1 MVDCSECEWKQE
13 LNSLSCKKNDS
24 NLGWINCD
32 YSCTPF
38 QNQSFEENY
47 LNQTFVNSYFCSGP
61 ESSETCDVRN
71 TELKNNYNTNQ
82 DICEFSNNTCNIRND
97 IELSN
102 LYPQISGILQ
112 GLTNEE
118 IYNSNI
124 LTNSGDL
131 KLITESTNLNL
142 ENSPYQ
148 QTSCTLENMFEQN
161 QCSGLDSTN
170 CQEMEGC
177 IYDFNLGSDEDGIC
191 SSRRLTL
198 PNIDFNR
205 YYNNLYTENNE
216 NSRFSLLYSRYRI
229 LADINNWPCVS
240 FNSDYPINCSNNSSF
255 QNMFVREYYINIDNQ
270 PVNVDISNERLQI
283 DRNML
288 IELINDRCFSG
299 TEQYCNGITIEANL
313 NNVEIYAQ
321 IIRNNTIAIF
331 SELSSY
337 TLEKVPY
344 ILALEFQLFLENPDN
359 NISELFEQEVNI
371 RDINNAQLYPD
382 NLDFFIENLESN
394 EELRNCF
401 DNILYT
407 GPDDN
412 ELFDYIL
419 INPLPTWNQTHFDF
433 IKNKIDRFIE
443 IGPHS
448 INGCLRMINNVNDNI
463 CRGEVTTGIIS
474 VITLITEVVGIQI
487 NLDEIDPNDPNLQL
501 LVDIVIPRIPEIVK
515 KITDLSTY
523 YELNNCG
530 GTINTN
536 TKVLL
541 EFYNKLLQPDLPVIN
556 YNLFNTDARG
566 GFFDDFINGNIYKK
580 IILLVFIYLIFTKI
594 ASILQKK

>member
-1 MVDCSECEWKQE
+1 MVDCSGCEWKQE

-32 YSCTPF
+32 YSCTPY
-38 QNQSFEENY
+38 QGEQFEENY
-47 LNQTFVNSYFCSGP
+47 LNQTFVNSFFCGGP
-61 ESSETCDVRN
+61 ESSESCNIRN
-71 TELKNNYNTNQ
+71 TELKNNYGTNE
-82 DICEFSNNTCNIRND
+82 DICEFSNNTCQIRDD
-97 IELSN
+97 IQLSN
-102 LYPQISGILQ
+102 LYPQVSGIIQ

-124 LTNSGDL
+124 LTSSGNL
-131 KLITESTNLNL
+131 KLITDSTDLSLND
-142 ENSPYQ
+142 SPFEQ
-148 QTSCTLENMFEQN
+148 SSCTMANLFEEN
-161 QCSGLDSTN
+161 QCSGLDSAN
-170 CQEMEGC
+170 CEQMEGC
-177 IYDFNLGSDEDGIC
+177 IYDFNLGSQEEGSC
-191 SSRRLTL
+191 SSRRLVL

-205 YYNNLYTENNE
+205 YYNNLYSENNE
-216 NSRFSLLYSRYRI
+216 NSRFSLVYNRYRR

-240 FNSDYPINCSNNSSF
+240 FNSDYPINCSNSSSF
-255 QNMFVREYYINIDNQ
+255 QNMFVREYYTNVNNEQINI
-270 PVNVDISNERLQI
+270 DISNERLEM
-283 DRNML
+283 DKNML
-288 IELINDRCFSG
+288 IELINERCFSSSG
-299 TEQYCNGITIEANL
+299 EQYCSGITVEADLSNIDL
-313 NNVEIYAQ
+313 YAQ
-321 IIRNNTIAIF
+321 LIRNNTISIF

-337 TLEKVPY
+337 TLDKVPY

-359 NISELFEQEVNI
+359 TNYGLFEQEINV

-394 EELRNCF
+394 EEFRNCF
-401 DNILYT
+401 DSMLYI
-407 GPDDN
+407 GPNDN

-419 INPLPTWNQTHFDF
+419 INPLPNWNQSHFDF
-433 IKNKIDRFIE
+433 IRNKIDRFIE

-487 NLDEIDPNDPNLQL
+487 NLDEISPNHPNLQL
-501 LVDIVIPRIPEIVK
+501 LIDTVIPRIPEIVK

-523 YELNNCG
+523 YEINNCD

-536 TKVLL
+536 TKILI
-541 EFYNKLLQPDLPVIN
+541 EFYNKLLQPDLPIIN
-556 YNLFNTDARG
+556 YNLFNSDIG

-580 IILLVFIYLIFTKI
+580 IILLIFIYLIFTKI